1 MRTKIALLSIATF
14 ASVAYTATFL
24 TVDAVMKNTKK
35 YNEKEV
41 TVRGRLDKYKKKTS
55 KSGNK
60 YTTFELKG
68 ETKSINVYMRDH
80 LPKDP
85 KTGDVVEVMGVF
97 RESKTVGSATFKNEI
112 DVTKVAGKK
121 YGVKVIVGSK

>member
-1 MRTKIALLSIATF
+1 MRTKIALLAIAAF
-14 ASVAYTATFL
+14 ATVAYAATFL

-35 YNEKEV
+35 YNEKDV

-85 KTGDVVEVMGVF
+85 KSGDVVEVMGVF

-112 DVTKVAGKK
+112 DATKVAGKK

>member
-14 ASVAYTATFL
+14 ASVAYAATFL

-68 ETKSINVYMRDH
+68 ETKSVNVYMRDH